1 MPDQKVP
8 NDIGIPE
15 SGDESFASH
24 QSLPEL
30 KSVVLSEAI
39 DLFEGNEKEAR
50 EWMSRNRPFLRN
62 MAPEDMLD
70 SHENIHRLRCF
81 IQQIQRGV
89 LP

>member
-1 MPDQKVP
+1 MPDQTEP
-8 NDIGIPE
+8 NNAGVPE
-15 SGDESFASH
+15 SGEVSFPGQ
-24 QSLPEL
+24 QSLSEL
-30 KSVVLSEAI
+30 KSLVWSEAL
-39 DLFEGNEKEAR
+39 DLFEGDEKEAG
-50 EWMSRNRPFLRN
+50 EWMSRNRPFLGN

>member
-1 MPDQKVP
+1 MPDQTEP
-8 NDIGIPE
+8 NNTGVPE
-15 SGDESFASH
+15 SGDESFSGQ
-24 QSLPEL
+24 QSLSEL
-30 KSVVLSEAI
+30 KSVVWSEVF
-39 DLFEGNEKEAR
+39 DLFEGNEKKAR
-50 EWMSRNRPFLRN
+50 EWMRRNRPFLGN

>member
-1 MPDQKVP
+1 MPDQTEP
-8 NDIGIPE
+8 NNTGVPE
-15 SGDESFASH
+15 SGDVNFPGQ
-24 QSLPEL
+24 QSISEL
-30 KSVVLSEAI
+30 KSVVWSEAL

-50 EWMSRNRPFLRN
+50 EWMSRNRPFLGN

>member
-1 MPDQKVP
+1 MPDQTEP
-8 NDIGIPE
+8 NNTGVPE
-15 SGDESFASH
+15 SGDESFSGQ
-24 QSLPEL
+24 QSLSEL
-30 KSVVLSEAI
+30 KSVVWSEAL

-50 EWMSRNRPFLRN
+50 EWMSRNRPFLGN
-62 MAPEDMLD
+62 VAPEDMLD